1 MSGKHRTPL
10 LTIVLLSVLL
20 VGFYLGL
27 ALLAVAL
34 PIAIALAVARGEYGN
49 YLLVLVGGIYFFYG
63 VLTILLIR
71 FRAYEGIIQQR
82 TDSPELFSLIEAV
95 CAQVDAPCAKLV
107 RFVPGATIDV
117 SEEESILLVPFVS
130 RKALNIG
137 VGILQSLT
145 VTEFQAILAHEFAHF
160 SRRVPVAYRLRH
172 RVKQALFK
180 YGGYTDR
187 LFSEWNERIPGA
199 GCGMVLLLPV
209 TLSFRLFAGIFLFI
223 AQSFARDEELAAD
236 RMAALA
242 YGSDTLATALKK
254 GMVESSL
261 FEGNLPRMVFFMAKM
276 NYEPENLYQRYR
288 AFRDQVNGDTIRQI
302 WNKLEQEQPARSD
315 MYPSIS
321 ERLEHLRSVGIAP
334 EKDLGGIGRP
344 DGLAVATLSEDQRT
358 VREIIDNAEE
368 IEKRLSRKLLAS
380 AQHVEAQ
387 MRPQPRRIHSQL
399 FRTLAAGRV
408 RWVVFFAIFIMSGIV
423 VTMVSFFTDA
433 EFEKWHLN
441 LISSVTGFLAL
452 LFLLMTR
459 KRR

>member
-20 VGFYLGL
+20 VGFYLWL

-34 PIAIALAVARGEYGN
+34 PIAITLAVARGEYGN

-71 FRAYEGIIQQR
+71 FRAHEGIIQQR
-82 TDSPELFSLIEAV
+82 IDSPELFSLIEAV

-107 RFVPGATIDV
+107 RFMPGATIDV
-117 SEEESILLVPFVS
+117 SEEESMLLVPFVS

-137 VGILQSLT
+137 VAILQSLT

-160 SRRVPVAYRLRH
+160 SRRVPVVYRLMY
-172 RVKQALFK
+172 RVRQALLK

-187 LFSEWNERIPGA
+187 LSSEWNERIPGA
-199 GCGMVLLLPV
+199 GCGVVLLLPV
-209 TLSFRLFAGIFLFI
+209 TLCFHLFAGIFLCI
-223 AQSFARDEELAAD
+223 AQSFARDGELAAD
-236 RMAALA
+236 NMAALA
-242 YGSDTLATALKK
+242 YGSDTLVTALKK
-254 GMVESSL
+254 CMVEGSL
-261 FEGNLPRMVFFMAKM
+261 FERNLPHAIVFLAKM
-276 NYEPENLYQRYR
+276 NSESENLYQRYR
-288 AFRDQVNGDTIRQI
+288 AFRDQVNGDTIQQI
-302 WNKLEQEQPARSD
+302 WNKLEQGQPARSD
-315 MYPSIS
+315 KYPSIS
-321 ERLEHLRSVGIAP
+321 ERLEHLRSVGTAP
-334 EKDLGGIGRP
+334 EKDLGGIGRSE
-344 DGLAVATLSEDQRT
+344 GLPVCTSSMDQRT

-368 IEKRLSRKLLAS
+368 IEKRLSHKLLAS
-380 AQHVEAQ
+380 AQHVDEQ

-408 RWVVFFAIFIMSGIV
+408 RWVVFFAICIMSGIV
-423 VTMVSFFTDA
+423 VTTVSFLTDA
-433 EFEKWHLN
+433 DFEKWHLN

>member
-20 VGFYLGL
+20 VCFYLGL

-34 PIAIALAVARGEYGN
+34 PIAIALAVAQGEYGN

-71 FRAYEGIIQQR
+71 FRAQEGIIQQR

-107 RFVPGATIDV
+107 RFVPGATITV
-117 SEEESILLVPFVS
+117 SEEEWVLLVPFAS
-130 RKALNIG
+130 RKVLNVG
-137 VGILQSLT
+137 VAILQSLT

-160 SRRVPVAYRLRH
+160 SRRDPVSYRLMH
-172 RVKQALFK
+172 RVTQAFGQ
-180 YGGYTDR
+180 YAGYTDK

-199 GCGMVLLLPV
+199 GCGAVLLLPV
-209 TLSFRLFAGIFLFI
+209 TLYFHLFAGLFLFI
-223 AQSFARDEELAAD
+223 AQSFAREGELAAD

-261 FEGNLPRMVFFMAKM
+261 FEGNLPRAVFFMAKM
-276 NYEPENLYQRYR
+276 NSEPENLYQRYR
-288 AFRDQVNGDTIRQI
+288 AFRDQVNGDTIHQI

-321 ERLEHLRSVGIAP
+321 ERLEHLRNVRIAP
-334 EKDLGGIGRP
+334 EKDLGGIRRSE
-344 DGLAVATLSEDQRT
+344 GLPVCAPSGDQRT

-368 IEKRLSRKLLAS
+368 IEERLSCKLLAS
-380 AQHVEAQ
+380 ARHMEAQ
-387 MRPQPRRIHSQL
+387 MRPQPRRIHSPL
-399 FRTLAAGRV
+399 FRTLATGRV
-408 RWVVFFAIFIMSGIV
+408 RWVVFFAICIMSGIV
-423 VTMVSFFTDA
+423 VTTVSFLTGADFD
-433 EFEKWHLN
+433 KWHLD